1 MRVTLF
7 SDDKYDADEDDL
19 SGGCF
24 LTRRRLLPFCASC
37 ETGPRPSSS
46 SRALLLFS
54 VLCLVLAQVVAAIKG
69 CVEVM

>member
-7 SDDKYDADEDDL
+7 SDDELDADEDDL

-37 ETGPRPSSS
+37 ETGPGPSSS

>member
-7 SDDKYDADEDDL
+7 SDDELDADEDDL

-37 ETGPRPSSS
+37 ETGPGPCGPSSS
-46 SRALLLFS
+46 SSALLPFS
-54 VLCLVLAQVVAAIKG
+54 VL
-69 CVEVM
+69 